1 MLLVKRFIN
10 TVRKCRPPGKRLASR
25 TWKRAD
31 SPSASEQEIHKP
43 QRPFGRLLFT
53 LRPGG
58 FFGPRRICGCKGTPF
73 SSKNMKRSFAA
84 ADFYIYLTYAASG
97 DFIFL
102 SPSLML
108 RAFSLAPFNEEWVWS
123 WLK

>member
-43 QRPFGRLLFT
+43 QRPFGRLL
-53 LRPGG
+53 LHSAMEG
-58 FFGPRRICGCKGTPF
+58 
-73 SSKNMKRSFAA
+73 SLALVEFAA
-84 ADFYIYLTYAASG
+84 AKVRL
-97 DFIFL
+97 FL
-102 SPSLML
+102 
-108 RAFSLAPFNEEWVWS
+108 R
-123 WLK
+123 KT

>member
-43 QRPFGRLLFT
+43 QRPSV
-53 LRPGG
+53 
-58 FFGPRRICGCKGTPF
+58 GCYLHSALEG
-73 SSKNMKRSFAA
+73 SLALVEFAA
-84 ADFYIYLTYAASG
+84 AKVRL
-97 DFIFL
+97 FL
-102 SPSLML
+102 
-108 RAFSLAPFNEEWVWS
+108 R
-123 WLK
+123 KT